1 MTYAIPNGSTVNAA
15 FPVGTPIAFSGIV
28 NAASIGFT
36 VAAASGAAVG
46 DTVMVVSNSAKL
58 SGMVLQVKTS
68 ATTVITCDGLDSTD
82 VNEYPAGTTGSLVV
96 IKAADWVQIPLVT
109 NVAVNGGEQQNTSV
123 QFLEAD
129 KAININTVK
138 SATSQVFTLAHDAS
152 DAVRAKLIKADDT
165 GAIIPVKFFQKRAG
179 ENRLYSAQVSLQR
192 LPTTEVNNIETVNLT
207 FNLQNDVT
215 YYKVKP

>member
-1 MTYAIPNGSTVNAA
+1 MTYAIPNGSTVSAA
-15 FPVGTPIAFSGIV
+15 FPSGTPIAFTGLV
-28 NAASIGFT
+28 AGTSIGFN
-36 VAAASGAAVG
+36 VAAISGVAVG
-46 DTVMVVSNSAKL
+46 DTVMVVSNNAKL
-58 SGMVLQVKTS
+58 SGMVLRVKTA
-68 ATTVITCDGLDSTD
+68 ATTVITCDGVDSTNVD
-82 VNEYPAGTTGSLVV
+82 DYPAGTTGTLVV
-96 IKAADWVQIPLVT
+96 VKAADWVQIPLVT
-109 NVAVNGGEQQNTSV
+109 NVAVSGGEQQNTSV

-152 DAVRAKLIKADDT
+152 DAVRAKLIKADDAGT
-165 GAIIPVKFFQKRAG
+165 IVPVKFYQKRAG